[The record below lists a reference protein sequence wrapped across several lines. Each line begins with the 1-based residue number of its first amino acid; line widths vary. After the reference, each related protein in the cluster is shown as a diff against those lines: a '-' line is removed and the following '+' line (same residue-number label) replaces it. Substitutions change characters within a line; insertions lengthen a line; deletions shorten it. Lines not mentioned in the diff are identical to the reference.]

1 MTENR
6 FLLDRIIRTA
16 LEEDLGSG
24 DVTTDSIVGPEV
36 QGTASLM
43 AREHLVLA
51 GLHVFTGVFHALS
64 EEVRV
69 ESDYQDGQVVPAGG
83 RICRVMGPVS
93 ILLKGER
100 TALNFLQRMCGIATT
115 TRTYVEKCRPWK
127 ARVVDTRKTVPGLR
141 VLDKY
146 AVRVGGGFNH
156 RLGLFDGILIKD
168 NHIAAAGSVTRAV
181 ELAKRGASHL
191 LKVEVEVEDL
201 EGLHEAIEAGADVVL
216 LDNMSPEQM
225 KRAVA
230 AAGGRVLLEA
240 SGGIELGNIEQ
251 VAATG
256 VDIISVG
263 ALTHSARA
271 SDLSLELEV
280 MP

>member
-1 MTENR
+1 MTESP
-6 FLLDRIIRTA
+6 FFVERIIRTA
-16 LEEDLGSG
+16 LEEDLGTG
-24 DVTTDSIVGPEV
+24 DLTTDAIVAPGL
-36 QGTASLM
+36 QGTASLV
-43 AREHLVLA
+43 AREELVLA
-51 GLHVFTGVFHALS
+51 GLHIFIGVFHALS
-64 EEVRV
+64 REICFENH
-69 ESDYQDGQVVPAGG
+69 YQDGQVVPAGG
-83 RICRVMGPVS
+83 RVCRVTGSVS

-115 TRTYVEKCRPWK
+115 TRRYVEKCRPWEV
-127 ARVVDTRKTVPGLR
+127 RVVDTRKTVPGLR

-168 NHIAAAGSVTRAV
+168 NHIVAAGSVARAV
-181 ELAKRGASHL
+181 ELAKKSAPHV

-201 EGLHEAIEAGADVVL
+201 EGLREAIEAGADVVL
-216 LDNMSPEQM
+216 LDNMSPEQL
-225 KRAVA
+225 KKAVE
-230 AAGGRVLLEA
+230 AAGGRVVLEA
-240 SGGIELGNIEQ
+240 SGGIDLGNIRQ
-251 VAATG
+251 VAETG

-271 SDLSLELEV
+271 SNLSLELEA